1 MGNETD
7 EIIEKMFDS
16 LLQKYQ
22 EGLEELM
29 RGSRFI
35 RDSVDLLYYHLQ
47 KISLKRGRSYTDS
60 PKQLKNKKATINP
73 KINDDKCFQ
82 YALIAA
88 LNYQNIKSHPKKISY
103 LKNFIDQYNC
113 KGTNFSPHPSKDW
126 KKNELN
132 NETIVLN
139 IFFVPCIIEKIRLA
153 FQSKHNFKR

>member
-1 MGNETD
+1 MMGNETD

-60 PKQLKNKKATINP
+60 PK
-73 KINDDKCFQ
+73 
-82 YALIAA
+82 
-88 LNYQNIKSHPKKISY
+88 
-103 LKNFIDQYNC
+103 
-113 KGTNFSPHPSKDW
+113 
-126 KKNELN
+126 
-132 NETIVLN
+132 
-139 IFFVPCIIEKIRLA
+139 
-153 FQSKHNFKR
+153 